1 MNIDLAA
8 IFDTHHAGLY
18 RYLVRLVGDPD
29 LAADAAQEAFLRLS
43 QRPPHTTQ
51 NLRAWLYT
59 VATNYAFDT
68 IKVARRRAEILQETP
83 DQAPLAAPAVTPDV
97 SLERQERCQAVRIAL
112 DGLREKERTTLLM
125 RAEGFSYREIAAALD
140 ISSNSVGVVAA
151 RALRKLAGVLQP
163 YEVSLR

>member
-8 IFDTHHAGLY
+8 IFDAHHAGLY

>member
-8 IFDTHHAGLY
+8 IFDTHHVGLY

-51 NLRAWLYT
+51 NLKAWLYT

-68 IKVARRRAEILQETP
+68 IKVARRRAEILQKTP

-151 RALRKLAGVLQP
+151 RALRKLARVLQP